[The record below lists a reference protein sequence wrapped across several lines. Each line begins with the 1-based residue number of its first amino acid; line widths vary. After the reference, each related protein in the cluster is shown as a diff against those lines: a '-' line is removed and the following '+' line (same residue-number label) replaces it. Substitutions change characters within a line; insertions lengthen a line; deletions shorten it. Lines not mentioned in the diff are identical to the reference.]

1 MTLALSGEYRPPVP
15 SRIIFGYDK
24 ISTLK
29 MELDH
34 LGCNRVMILSGR
46 TVADKTETVQLVQQA
61 VGDKLVGVY
70 SGLSQRAPLHTAV
83 AATKMALD
91 LKADALVGIGGSTI
105 SDASRMIAVMM
116 AEDIVTEDN
125 LRELGLQHS
134 GLIQPELD
142 AKQLPLQICIP
153 TTL

>member
-1 MTLALSGEYRPPVP
+1 MTVTLSGEYRPPVP
-15 SRIIFGYDK
+15 SRVIFGYDK

-29 MELDH
+29 MELDY
-34 LGCNRVMILSGR
+34 LGCDRVMILSGR

-91 LKADALVGIGGSTI
+91 
-105 SDASRMIAVMM
+105 
-116 AEDIVTEDN
+116 
-125 LRELGLQHS
+125 
-134 GLIQPELD
+134 
-142 AKQLPLQICIP
+142 
-153 TTL
+153 